1 MESLGF
7 SQTTDSFVEGT
18 LADMVFYNPVVAPG
32 KRFVIETKAD
42 ELTLKSGILA
52 RELVTHFRTWQSQEP
67 EDRFGFWL
75 FIQGLKRSKEWES
88 MFSEINDIDAI
99 SVWSEW
105 YNEKYRKDDEPEL
118 EGKDIQDIAKF
129 FASSK
134 VTVATSLELELA
146 VIEKKETSISHI
158 SRYAEKLLGIVGRR
172 KSPIRNRSKL
182 IMNILPIKVPD
193 NYYTCQSTA
202 DNKPEIYEALE
213 GITAPPFL
221 FSKEKIMATFSKFDE
236 NNPLTE
242 FSKSSAD
249 VLNTK
254 DMQIQNPTLAS
265 QIIHIHLRRIIWN
278 RGIWYDRD
286 ARVFYYPML
295 DEKQDV
301 RRERSYTG
309 NLIWVTKKYV
319 HQEDTTYARKGETNF
334 YRHRAFTLRTPTYWD
349 ESYIEIN
356 PKRYY
361 TKNGKNPMDGE
372 IRSKI
377 DARFRRPEW
386 DRSKNRL
393 RLMKFWKYVIFDS
406 TKWAIPSEPWVED
419 FEFGAFLT
427 ESVRWSPQVV
437 GRDQTILWDYQV
449 MPDG

>member
-1 MESLGF
+1 
-7 SQTTDSFVEGT
+7 
-18 LADMVFYNPVVAPG
+18 
-32 KRFVIETKAD
+32 
-42 ELTLKSGILA
+42 
-52 RELVTHFRTWQSQEP
+52 
-67 EDRFGFWL
+67 
-75 FIQGLKRSKEWES
+75 

-99 SVWSEW
+99 SVWCEW
-105 YNEKYRKDDEPEL
+105 YNEKCRKGDEPGL

-129 FASSK
+129 FISSK

-146 VIEKKETSISHI
+146 VIEKRETSISHI

-172 KSPIRNRSKL
+172 KSPIRRRSKL
-182 IMNILPIKVPD
+182 IMNILPIKVPE

-202 DNKPEIYEALE
+202 EDKPEIYEALE
-213 GITAPPFL
+213 GITVPPFL
-221 FSKEKIMATFSKFDE
+221 FSKEKIMATFSNFDE

-242 FSKSSAD
+242 FSKNSAE

-265 QIIHIHLRRIIWN
+265 QLILIHLRRIIWN

-295 DEKQDV
+295 DETQDV
-301 RRERSYTG
+301 RRERNYTG

-319 HQEDTTYARKGETNF
+319 HQEDTPYARKGETNF
-334 YRHRAFTLRTPTYWD
+334 YRHRALTLRTPTYWG

-356 PKRYY
+356 PRRYY
-361 TKNGKNPMDGE
+361 TKNGKNTMDGE

-393 RLMKFWKYVIFDS
+393 RLMKFWKFVIFDS
-406 TKWAIPSEPWVED
+406 TKWAIQPEPWVED
-419 FEFGAFLT
+419 FEFGEFLT